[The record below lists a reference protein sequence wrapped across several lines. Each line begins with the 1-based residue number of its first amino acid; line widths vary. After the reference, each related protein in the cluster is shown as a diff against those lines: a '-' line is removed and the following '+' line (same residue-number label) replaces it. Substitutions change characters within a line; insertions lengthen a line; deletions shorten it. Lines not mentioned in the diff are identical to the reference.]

1 MVHSEEYS
9 EKKEPQKGIDTGIV
23 SAEATKNLTELQ
35 GDSSEDSSIDELEM
49 PEVKPND

>member
-9 EKKEPQKGIDTGIV
+9 GKKESQKGIDTGIV
-23 SAEATKNLTELQ
+23 SAEAAKTMTELQ

-49 PEVKPND
+49 PEL